1 MLQPVPLKMPKPYA
15 YKNNSNDLKY
25 ATLKKPYFIRFQG
38 CFILIANEFYKSK
51 ICEKIRIKS

>member
-25 ATLKKPYFIRFQG
+25 ATLKKA
-38 CFILIANEFYKSK
+38 LFYTVSGLLYSNR
-51 ICEKIRIKS
+51 ERVL